1 MSDISP
7 NLVYLALL
15 LAVLAGYFLTAFRR
29 HPARSLQQLMVWA
42 LIVLG
47 LVAVFGM
54 WDDIRKSFVPQQSV
68 MTDGRI
74 EAPLGADGHY
84 YLTAEVNGVPV
95 RFVVDTGASD
105 IVLTRRDAERAGIDT
120 AGLAFIGSANTA
132 NGTVATAPVRI
143 ETMDLGPIH
152 DRNLRAVV
160 NRADMDSSL
169 MGMSYLTRFAKVE
182 FDRDRLVLT
191 R

>member
-7 NLVYLALL
+7 NLIYLVLL
-15 LAVLAGYFLTAFRR
+15 LAALAGYVFTAFRR

-54 WDDIRKSFVPQQSV
+54 WGDIRKSFVPQQAV

-74 EAPLGADGHY
+74 EAPLGPDGHY
-84 YLTAEVNGVPV
+84 YLTAAVNGVPV
-95 RFVVDTGASD
+95 RFVVDTGATD

-143 ETMDLGPIH
+143 ETMELGPIH

-160 NRADMDSSL
+160 NRGEMDSSL

>member
-7 NLVYLALL
+7 NLIYLVLL
-15 LAVLAGYFLTAFRR
+15 LAALAGYFFTAFRR
-29 HPARSLQQLMVWA
+29 HPARSLQQIMVWA

-74 EAPLGADGHY
+74 EAPLGPDGHY
-84 YLTAEVNGVPV
+84 YLTAQVNGVPL
-95 RFVVDTGASD
+95 RFVVDTGATD

-143 ETMDLGPIH
+143 ATMDLGPIH

-160 NRADMDSSL
+160 NRGEMDTSL

>member
-1 MSDISP
+1 MTDISP
-7 NLVYLALL
+7 NLVYLVLL
-15 LAVLAGYFLTAFRR
+15 LMALAGYFFTAVRR
-29 HPARSLQQLMVWA
+29 HPARSLQQIMVWA

-54 WDDIRKSFVPQQSV
+54 WDDIRKSLVPHQAV
-68 MTDGRI
+68 LTDGRI
-74 EAPLGADGHY
+74 EAPLGPDGHY

-160 NRADMDSSL
+160 NRGEMDGSL
-169 MGMSYLTRFAKVE
+169 LGMSYLTRFARVE

>member
-1 MSDISP
+1 MSDITP

-29 HPARSLQQLMVWA
+29 HPARSLQQIMVWA

-54 WDDIRKSFVPQQSV
+54 WGDIRKSFVPQQAV
-68 MTDGRI
+68 LTDGRI
-74 EAPLGADGHY
+74 EAPLGPDGHY
-84 YLTAEVNGVPV
+84 YLTAEVIGVPV
-95 RFVVDTGASD
+95 RFVVDTGATD

-160 NRADMDSSL
+160 NRGEMDGSL
-169 MGMSYLTRFAKVE
+169 MGMSYLTRFARVE

>member
-1 MSDISP
+1 MSDISL

-74 EAPLGADGHY
+74 EAPLGPDGHY

>member
-54 WDDIRKSFVPQQSV
+54 WSDIRKSFVPQQSV
-68 MTDGRI
+68 MTGGRI
-74 EAPLGADGHY
+74 EAPLGPDGHY

-132 NGTVATAPVRI
+132 NGTVATAQVRI

-169 MGMSYLTRFAKVE
+169 MGMCYLTRFAKVE